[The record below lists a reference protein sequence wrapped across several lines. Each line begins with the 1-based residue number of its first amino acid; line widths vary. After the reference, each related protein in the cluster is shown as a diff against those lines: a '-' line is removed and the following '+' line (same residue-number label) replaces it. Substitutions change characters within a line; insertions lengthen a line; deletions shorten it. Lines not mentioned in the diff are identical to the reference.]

1 MSVNE
6 FKISILEKYILLLL
20 YAGGGAKGK
29 LWLEMELFVLSK
41 TFKELAEELE
51 ALNEMKS

>member
-1 MSVNE
+1 MNE

-41 TFKELAEELE
+41 AFEELAEELE